1 MTQLKSQTGSRR
13 ANSRSSILKPSS
25 HNEMEWATYQE
36 HRYQARLSYIL
47 SCVAIVASIGM
58 SLSAGFLMLSGNAT
72 QANVT
77 AVTGLISTGLYIP
90 LSRDAN
96 RKIERLTKLTKDYRS
111 LHPSNEA

>member
-1 MTQLKSQTGSRR
+1 MTQLNSQTASRR
-13 ANSRSSILKPSS
+13 TTSRSGTLKPSS
-25 HNEMEWATYQE
+25 YEDMEWATYQE
-36 HRYQARLSYIL
+36 HRYQARSSYIL
-47 SCVAIVASIGM
+47 SCVAIVASICM

-96 RKIERLTKLTKDYRS
+96 RKIERLTKLTKNFRS
-111 LHPSNEA
+111 VRPSSEG